1 MNRKLL
7 IAVAAFAALSARPAL
22 AQVVIQVDQITCQQF
37 LQSDPERQII
47 IGSWVGGYFSGSKN
61 LNVFDSRYAKRNTD
75 VIFKYCK
82 KNKKEPFLASFMKV
96 AH

>member
-37 LQSDPERQII
+37 LDAPSERQILI
-47 IGSWVGGYFSGSKN
+47 ASWVGGYFSATKN
-61 LNVFDSRYAKRNTD
+61 LNVFESRYAKRNTD

-82 KNKKEPFLASFMKV
+82 KNKKDSFLNSFLKV